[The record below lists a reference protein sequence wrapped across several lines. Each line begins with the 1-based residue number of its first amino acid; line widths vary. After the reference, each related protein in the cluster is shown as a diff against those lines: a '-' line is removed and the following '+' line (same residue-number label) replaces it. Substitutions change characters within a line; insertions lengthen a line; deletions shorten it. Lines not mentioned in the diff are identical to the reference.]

1 MRRTDAQS
9 AAVPMKI
16 SYFNGRVV
24 LPQKWLTRVFLLRL
38 GQGFAIIMP
47 TEETALR
54 FLRAAVAAQLHKNG
68 SFEPLLW
75 NSAIVAMRISTGAPR
90 RYSGRCKVFG
100 QFRPKPLHLSK
111 AGNLESQGFQGFR
124 LCSVR
129 IKKAFGIERSEPL
142 TGRHQQENA
151 SVRTE
156 IRPFTGGRARD
167 AREEFQ
173 RVLRR

>member
-1 MRRTDAQS
+1 MQKRGRPYGTLLPFYTRIHEKQDNCLVLIAPTARWILMRRTDAQS

-54 FLRAAVAAQLHKNG
+54 FLRAAVAARFHKNG

-75 NSAIVAMRISTGAPR
+75 NSAIAAMRISTGAPQR
-90 RYSGRCKVFG
+90 SRGRCKVLDNFVH
-100 QFRPKPLHLSK
+100 KP
-111 AGNLESQGFQGFR
+111 
-124 LCSVR
+124 C
-129 IKKAFGIERSEPL
+129 
-142 TGRHQQENA
+142 T
-151 SVRTE
+151 
-156 IRPFTGGRARD
+156 
-167 AREEFQ
+167 
-173 RVLRR
+173 